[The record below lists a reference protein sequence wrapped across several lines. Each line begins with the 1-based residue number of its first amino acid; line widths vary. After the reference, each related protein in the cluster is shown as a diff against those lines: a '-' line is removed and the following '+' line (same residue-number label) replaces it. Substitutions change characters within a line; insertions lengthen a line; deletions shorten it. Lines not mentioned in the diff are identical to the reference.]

1 MFDITW
7 TSHIYFIVVC
17 YLYSS
22 EEVTLR
28 YLDLDCETTEQALDI
43 IYFG

>member
-28 YLDLDCETTEQALDI
+28 YLGLDRETTEQTLNTID
-43 IYFG
+43 FG